1 MDIKK
6 TTEKVNGTVKP
17 TFLRSQEIARD
28 CKRF

>member
-17 TFLRSQEIARD
+17 TFLRSQEIARV
-28 CKRF
+28 CGQK